1 MVKFLAKMLEKF
13 TIDIA
18 PKFPIRFRTPL
29 YASVLRIRKV
39 RDNLRIK
46 STSKNPTFQERLDYA
61 LDSRNS
67 LNRTGSQL
75 SKFQKDVEVEKI
87 ENLNIPIYKFIPD
100 EVDEDKFGIYFH
112 GGGYFAG
119 SYTSHKNL
127 VSKLTSNSKMV
138 IYFFEYRLSPEF
150 NFPSAHEDAQA
161 VVEYLHNIENKKT
174 SIWMG
179 ESAGGGLATGLII
192 DKKFKISPDKLVLM
206 SPWLDLSNKSEDRK
220 FLKNK
225 DITIILNGMHDVGEF
240 YAGEYGSNNPIIS
253 PVYADID
260 NFPETLIQVSSSEL
274 LFNDA
279 LEFVKKLKDKNIKV
293 DLQIWNKLWHAWHFF
308 PIKESE
314 EAIDKIIKFIKQPQ
328 FQSSK

>member
-1 MVKFLAKMLEKF
+1 M
-13 TIDIA
+13 
-18 PKFPIRFRTPL
+18 
-29 YASVLRIRKV
+29 
-39 RDNLRIK
+39 
-46 STSKNPTFQERLDYA
+46 
-61 LDSRNS
+61 
-67 LNRTGSQL
+67 
-75 SKFQKDVEVEKI
+75 
-87 ENLNIPIYKFIPD
+87 D
-100 EVDEDKFGIYFH
+100 EEKFGIYFH

-150 NFPSAHEDAQA
+150 NFPSANEDAQV
-161 VVEYLHNIENKKT
+161 VVEYLHNLENKKT

-179 ESAGGGLATGLII
+179 ESAGGGLATGLIV
-192 DKKFKISPDKLVLM
+192 DKKFKISPDKLVLI

-279 LEFVKKLKDKNIKV
+279 LEFVKKLNDKNIKV

>member
-1 MVKFLAKMLEKF
+1 M
-13 TIDIA
+13 
-18 PKFPIRFRTPL
+18 
-29 YASVLRIRKV
+29 
-39 RDNLRIK
+39 
-46 STSKNPTFQERLDYA
+46 
-61 LDSRNS
+61 
-67 LNRTGSQL
+67 
-75 SKFQKDVEVEKI
+75 
-87 ENLNIPIYKFIPD
+87 D
-100 EVDEDKFGIYFH
+100 EEKFGIYFH

-150 NFPSAHEDAQA
+150 NFPSANEDAQV
-161 VVEYLHNIENKKT
+161 VVEYLHNLENKKT

-179 ESAGGGLATGLII
+179 ESAGGGLATGLIV
-192 DKKFKISPDKLVLM
+192 DKKFKISPDKLVLI

-279 LEFVKKLKDKNIKV
+279 LEFVKKLNDKNCDWIIANDVSDKTIGFDSDLNEVSIFYKNSKEETIKKMSK
-293 DLQIWNKLWHAWHFF
+293 KLIADE
-308 PIKESE
+308 IVNR
-314 EAIDKIIKFIKQPQ
+314 IITNLN
-328 FQSSK
+328 